1 MTDAVE
7 VRPETIGET
16 VHAFEPLLP
25 TTSRRLITS
34 ATNAS

>member
-16 VHAFEPLLP
+16 VDGIEPLIP